1 MEYFIRK
8 YKIDI
13 VQNLPIQFMNFIKQ
27 DLVLE
32 IATTVV
38 TVFC

>member
-32 IATTVV
+32 IATAAV